1 MRRLMNNTGISLVEV
16 MVAMMISGIALMGTL
31 GAVEVSARYAQQGAV
46 NSRALEFVQG
56 RVEAKCS
63 VRWQLLLEDDLDRD
77 GVAEIHMTDDGTGI
91 DVTPGDGIYSAMY
104 EQNGITV
111 VWTIETDHPGPLSAT
126 SMVRIRA
133 MATYLGRNKEKREVQ
148 MATMRANPNYVG
160 QP

>member
-1 MRRLMNNTGISLVEV
+1 MNNNGISLVEV

-31 GAVEVSARYAQQGAV
+31 GAVEISARYAQQGAV

-56 RVEAKCS
+56 RVEAKRS
-63 VRWQLLLEDDLDRD
+63 ARWQLLLEDDLDRD
-77 GVAEIHMTDDGTGI
+77 GAAEIHMTDDGTGI

-148 MATMRANPNYVG
+148 MATMRANPSYVG

>member
-1 MRRLMNNTGISLVEV
+1 MNNNGISLVEV

-31 GAVEVSARYAQQGAV
+31 GAVEISARYAQQGAV

-56 RVEAKCS
+56 RVEAKRS
-63 VRWQLLLEDDLDRD
+63 ARWQLLLEDDLDRD

-91 DVTPGDGIYSAMY
+91 DVTPGDGIYGAMY

-148 MATMRANPNYVG
+148 MATMRANPSYVG

>member
-1 MRRLMNNTGISLVEV
+1 MNNTGISLVEV

>member
-1 MRRLMNNTGISLVEV
+1 MNNNGISLVEV

-31 GAVEVSARYAQQGAV
+31 GAVEISARYAQQGAV

-56 RVEAKCS
+56 RVEAKRS
-63 VRWQLLLEDDLDRD
+63 ARWQLLLEDDLDRD

-148 MATMRANPNYVG
+148 MATMRANPSYVG

>member
-1 MRRLMNNTGISLVEV
+1 MRRLMNNNGISLVEV

-31 GAVEVSARYAQQGAV
+31 GAVEISARYAQQGAV

-56 RVEAKCS
+56 RVEAKRS

>member
-1 MRRLMNNTGISLVEV
+1 

-31 GAVEVSARYAQQGAV
+31 GAVEISARYAQQGAV

-56 RVEAKCS
+56 RVEAKRS
-63 VRWQLLLEDDLDRD
+63 ARWQLLLEDDLDRD

-148 MATMRANPNYVG
+148 MATMRANPSYVG